1 MYRYFITLKKTHGR
15 GEMISQYFD
24 TFDDAYK
31 SMQIVLKLDR
41 GVMFVSGR
49 VELMTPIGA

>member
-24 TFDDAYK
+24 TFEQAEE
-31 SMQIVLKLDR
+31 SMKIVLKLDR

-49 VELMTPIGA
+49 VQLMTLIGA